1 MADPYLSIVIPLF
14 NEEENIQALYDALM
28 ETLGQM
34 NVSYEVILSD
44 DGSRDKSFEL
54 VKKLHEINPF
64 FTGISLSRN
73 FGHQVALTAGMQHAR
88 GEVIVTMDAD
98 LQHPPATI
106 PVLLEYY
113 KQGYDIVNTRRID
126 SKEIGKFK
134 KFSSL
139 MFYRMINKISDV
151 PITESSS
158 DFRLMSRRALDAF
171 LQFSERDRFTRG
183 LVSWMG
189 FRQALV
195 DYLCPPRFA
204 GQSKYTL
211 KKMIRFATDGITA
224 FSSRPLRMSSY
235 LGLIVFCLGVL
246 YAISVVVQ
254 YYRGT
259 TVQGWASM
267 LITVLLL
274 GGVQLL
280 SLGIIGEYLARIF
293 NESKSRPLYFIKDKT
308 V

>member
-1 MADPYLSIVIPLF
+1 
-14 NEEENIQALYDALM
+14 
-28 ETLGQM
+28 
-34 NVSYEVILSD
+34 
-44 DGSRDKSFEL
+44 
-54 VKKLHEINPF
+54 
-64 FTGISLSRN
+64 
-73 FGHQVALTAGMQHAR
+73 
-88 GEVIVTMDAD
+88 
-98 LQHPPATI
+98 
-106 PVLLEYY
+106 
-113 KQGYDIVNTRRID
+113 
-126 SKEIGKFK
+126 
-134 KFSSL
+134 